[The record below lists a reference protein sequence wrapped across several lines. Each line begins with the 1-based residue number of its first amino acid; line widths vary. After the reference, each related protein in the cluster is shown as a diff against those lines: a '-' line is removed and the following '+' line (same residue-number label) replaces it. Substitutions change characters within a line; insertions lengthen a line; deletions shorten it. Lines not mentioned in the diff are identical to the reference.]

1 MFKNKIGMIRE
12 NVVKNLQK
20 CNDEN
25 IINQE
30 NKENINNQIEKVES
44 LIK

>member
-1 MFKNKIGMIRE
+1 MIRE